1 MAEQFDGKVALVTG
15 GASGIGRATSF
26 AFAREGARVVV
37 SDVDSDGGNHTVERI
52 RDLGGEAAFVRADVS
67 QPEDVAELIRAT
79 VQTYGRL
86 HFAYNNAGIEGPL
99 TPLHD
104 YPDDA
109 FDRVIAINLKGVWL
123 CLKHE
128 IKQLLAQGGGG
139 AIVNTASVA
148 GLRGAAIISAY
159 SASKH
164 GVVGLTKSAAQLYAG
179 AGIRVNAVCPGV
191 IDTPMVDRADTATG
205 GGFSANSVPRQPL
218 GRKGRPEEI
227 AATVVW
233 LCSDAAS
240 FVTGAAMPVDGGMT
254 A

>member
-1 MAEQFDGKVALVTG
+1 MAEMFDGRVALVTG
-15 GASGIGRATSF
+15 GASGIGRAAAL
-26 AFAREGARVVV
+26 AFAEAGARVIV
-37 SDVDSDGGNHTVERI
+37 SDIDYDGGTLTADRI
-52 RDLGGEAAFVRADVS
+52 RDVGGEASFVRADVAL
-67 QPEDVAELIRAT
+67 PEDVAALIEAT

-86 HFAYNNAGIEGPL
+86 DFAYNNAGIEGAL
-99 TPLHD
+99 TPLHA

-128 IKQLLAQGGGG
+128 IAQLLAQGGGG

-148 GLRGAAIISAY
+148 GLRGAGILSAY

-164 GVVGLTKSAAQLYAG
+164 GVVGLTKSAAQTYAG
-179 AGIRVNAVCPGV
+179 QGIRVNAVCPGV
-191 IDTPMVDRADTATG
+191 IDTPMVDRADVATS
-205 GGFSANSVPRQPL
+205 GGFSATSVPRQPL